1 MMKPSNGKGSAPRKG
16 ADYKK
21 YRENYD
27 KIFKSKKDNEGK
39 RPTQNGA

>member
-21 YRENYD
+21 YIENYD
-27 KIFKSKKDNEGK
+27 KIFKSKKDNKGK

>member
-1 MMKPSNGKGSAPRKG
+1 MNPSNGKGSVPRKV

-27 KIFKSKKDNEGK
+27 KIFKSKKDIKDK
-39 RPTQNGA
+39 RPT